1 VPRDIGLTGRTFAD
15 VGALTQAS
23 FKSATCANCQAVDIT
38 ASGAPRIGAGV
49 GISWKTQ
56 FGLINVDLTPFV
68 IKQPHD
74 QTQLF
79 RFGFGTRF

>member
-1 VPRDIGLTGRTFAD
+1 
-15 VGALTQAS
+15 LTQAS
-23 FKSATCANCQAVDIT
+23 FKAGSCPNCGPINIT
-38 ASGAPRIGAGV
+38 ASGAPRIGVGV
-49 GISWKTQ
+49 GVSWRTQ

-74 QTQLF
+74 QTQVF